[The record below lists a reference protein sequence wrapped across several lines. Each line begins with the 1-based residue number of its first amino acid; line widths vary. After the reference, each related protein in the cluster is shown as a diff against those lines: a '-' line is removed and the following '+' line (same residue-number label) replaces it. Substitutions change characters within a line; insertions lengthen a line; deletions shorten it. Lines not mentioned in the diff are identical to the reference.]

1 MFLPIIGASFLI
13 ILNHFWG
20 CQTIIATGSR
30 KIQPLWIVWI
40 ALDMLPIHSTST
52 SATDLR
58 YLKLYYSTKN
68 CILNLNFKPFYS
80 DTIVILSYSYS
91 RTERN
96 HLFFPVKG
104 FRYWLSRRVSDK
116 SPNVSRQM
124 WPWPGRI
131 GTIPRPT
138 GLSGGGQVV
147 WSCWGVIQQTHPTA
161 SVRDWGSEW
170 PWSVGWPRLGEVA
183 K

>member
-1 MFLPIIGASFLI
+1 MSWSICMHCI
-13 ILNHFWG
+13 
-20 CQTIIATGSR
+20 
-30 KIQPLWIVWI
+30 
-40 ALDMLPIHSTST
+40 D
-52 SATDLR
+52 
-58 YLKLYYSTKN
+58 TKN
-68 CILNLNFKPFYS
+68 AVINLIESSTVRNAEDKLVNGIS
-80 DTIVILSYSYS
+80 SGTIELKSVLQWKWTAMHSLLWHTFWVWVWTVVQSEPTFS
-91 RTERN
+91 
-96 HLFFPVKG
+96 LKQ

-116 SPNVSRQM
+116 SHNVSRQM

-161 SVRDWGSEW
+161 SDRDWGSEW
-170 PWSVGWPRLGEVA
+170 PWSVGWPRLGEVV